1 MDYFDEILKDKHAE
15 RNADGRN
22 RLAEIA
28 RQANIQVGT
37 ERTAVIVEKNTPE
50 EKPSHYTGAI
60 EECPEDTHKRLH
72 FVKIQT

>member
-22 RLAEIA
+22 RLAEIT

-60 EECPEDTHKRLH
+60 ER
-72 FVKIQT
+72 VS